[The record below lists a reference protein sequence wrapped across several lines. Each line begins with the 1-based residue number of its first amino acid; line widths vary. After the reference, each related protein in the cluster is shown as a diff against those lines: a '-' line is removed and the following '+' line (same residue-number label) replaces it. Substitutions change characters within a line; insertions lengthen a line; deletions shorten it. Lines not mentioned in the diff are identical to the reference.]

1 MTTDTTPTVEP
12 GQVWR
17 DNDARTRG
25 AGEFRVIAVYEQTHG
40 RNRGAQVADVIREGG
55 RVHTIRVDRMLAGG
69 PRGYTYIGRAR

>member
-1 MTTDTTPTVEP
+1 MSIIPTVEP

-25 AGEFRVIAVYEQTHG
+25 AGEFRVIAVYEQTKG
-40 RNRGAQVADVIREGG
+40 RSRGAMVADVIREGG

-69 PRGYTYIGRAR
+69 RRGYTLIGRSK